1 MVAAWSGDNP
11 CSLVGLGLVR
21 EGRVGVSLG
30 TSDTIFG
37 LMREPRVDAGGTG
50 HVFGSPTG
58 DFMGITVFSNG
69 SLARERVRDRYGLT
83 WAGFTRAL
91 EASSP
96 GNGGA
101 LMLPW
106 FEPEITPAVAVP
118 GVRRRGLDE
127 HDAPANVRAV
137 VEAQMMALLLHSR
150 WMGVA
155 VDVIHATGG
164 AAANTGIL
172 QVMADVFG
180 AEVRRLEVSNAAAL
194 GAALRALHAHRLRQ
208 RDSAFVGRDRQPS
221 RCTAPGE
228 HPPDPVRHAQYR
240 DLLPAY
246 AEFERLESARAAQ

>member
-1 MVAAWSGDNP
+1 
-11 CSLVGLGLVR
+11 
-21 EGRVGVSLG
+21 
-30 TSDTIFG
+30 
-37 LMREPRVDAGGTG
+37 
-50 HVFGSPTG
+50 
-58 DFMGITVFSNG
+58 
-69 SLARERVRDRYGLT
+69 
-83 WAGFTRAL
+83 
-91 EASSP
+91 
-96 GNGGA
+96 
-101 LMLPW
+101 MLPW
-106 FEPEITPAVAVP
+106 FDAEITPAVAVP

-194 GAALRALHAHRLRQ
+194 GAALRALHAHRLESGTPLSW
-208 RDSAFVGRDRQPS
+208 DEIVGRLEAPS
-221 RCTAPGE
+221 PGSIRA
-228 HPPDPVRHAQYR
+228 DPVRHAKYR
-240 DLLPAY
+240 ELLPAY